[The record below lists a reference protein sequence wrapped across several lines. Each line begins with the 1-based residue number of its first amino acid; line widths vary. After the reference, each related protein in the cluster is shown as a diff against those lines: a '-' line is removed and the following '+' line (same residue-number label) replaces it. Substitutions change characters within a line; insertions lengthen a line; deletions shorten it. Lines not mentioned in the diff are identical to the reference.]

1 MLFNN
6 KEFIQLCINNRNY
19 NDTLNKI
26 NEAKELEITRD
37 RNSHID
43 NIYSQRENRIKLER
57 AYNTF
62 IKDTKTSLLSEC
74 MYTLMNKA
82 CGYQQNEVQADIIKR
97 NLVNNYIEEQGVDRI
112 LSSFKGKTFMLS
124 EFARI
129 IESTTKSILEKVDK
143 NDTDTFNIEQEEK
156 DKFFDE
162 LNFDDVE
169 EVSSAIKKRVSDA
182 VDEFMYSNIKQ
193 KEELKEI
200 LTASKEKID
209 SSKNEEVKES
219 YNILAKKAITNL
231 KAKRKVNIFESMVV
245 SLAEASLKN
254 ENLKEL
260 YAKDN
265 KLDMDS
271 IVENVTIMYTF
282 LETLNSAQIHNVNES
297 YISDV
302 LKELK
307 K

>member
-19 NDTLNKI
+19 QDKLNKI
-26 NEAKELEITRD
+26 NEAKELEAVREK
-37 RNSHID
+37 RSAID
-43 NIYSQRENRIKLER
+43 SIYMQRENRVALER
-57 AYNTF
+57 AFNTF
-62 IKDTKTSLLSEC
+62 VKDTKKSLLSEC

-82 CGYQQNEVQADIIKR
+82 CGYQQNPVQADIIKR
-97 NLVNNYIEEQGVDRI
+97 NLVDNYIEEQGVDRI

-129 IESTTKSILEKVDK
+129 IESTTKAVVEKADK
-143 NDTDTFNIEQEEK
+143 NNTDTFIIDQEEK
-156 DKFFDE
+156 DTFFDE
-162 LNFDDVE
+162 LNFDDVD
-169 EVSSAIKKRVSDA
+169 EVSIAIKKRVSDA

-209 SSKNEEVKES
+209 SAKNEEVRES
-219 YNILAKKAITNL
+219 YNLLTKKAVTNL

-254 ENLKEL
+254 DNLKEL
-260 YAKDN
+260 YTKDS

-282 LETLNSAQIHNVNES
+282 LETLNSAQIHNVNEA
-297 YISDV
+297 YISNV

>member
-6 KEFIQLCINNRNY
+6 KEFVQLCINNRNY
-19 NDTLNKI
+19 QDKLNRI
-26 NEAKELEITRD
+26 NEAKELEATREK
-37 RNSHID
+37 NSAID
-43 NIYSQRENRIKLER
+43 NIYTQRESRVKLER

-62 IKDTKTSLLSEC
+62 IKDTKKSLLSEC

-82 CGYQQNEVQADIIKR
+82 CGYQQNPVQADIIKR
-97 NLVNNYIEEQGVDRI
+97 NLVDNYIEEQGVDRI
-112 LSSFKGKTFMLS
+112 ISSFKSKTFMLS

-129 IESTTKSILEKVDK
+129 IESTTKAVLEKADK
-143 NDTDTFNIEQEEK
+143 NDTDTFTIEQEEK

-162 LNFDDVE
+162 LNFDDVD
-169 EVSSAIKKRVSDA
+169 EVSTAIRKRVSDA

-200 LTASKEKID
+200 LTASKEKMD
-209 SSKNEEVKES
+209 ASRNEEVRES
-219 YNILAKKAITNL
+219 YNLLAKKAITNL
-231 KAKRKVNIFESMVV
+231 KAKRKVNIFESMVI

-254 ENLKEL
+254 DNLKEL

-282 LETLNSAQIHNVNES
+282 LETLNSAQIHNVNET

>member
-6 KEFIQLCINNRNY
+6 KEFVQLCINNRNY
-19 NDTLNKI
+19 QDKLNRI
-26 NEAKELEITRD
+26 NEAKELEATREK
-37 RNSHID
+37 NSAID
-43 NIYSQRENRIKLER
+43 NIYAQRESRVKLER

-62 IKDTKTSLLSEC
+62 IKDTKKSLLSEC

-82 CGYQQNEVQADIIKR
+82 CGYQQNPVQADIIKR
-97 NLVNNYIEEQGVDRI
+97 NLVDNYIEEQGVDRI
-112 LSSFKGKTFMLS
+112 ISSFKSKTFMLS

-129 IESTTKSILEKVDK
+129 IESVTKAVLEKADK
-143 NDTDTFNIEQEEK
+143 NNTDTFTIEQEEK

-162 LNFDDVE
+162 LNFDDVD
-169 EVSSAIKKRVSDA
+169 EVSIAIRKRVSDA

-193 KEELKEI
+193 KEELKQI
-200 LTASKEKID
+200 LTASKEKMD
-209 SSKNEEVKES
+209 ASRNEEVRES
-219 YNILAKKAITNL
+219 YNLLAKKAITNL
-231 KAKRKVNIFESMVV
+231 KAKRKVNIFESMVI

-254 ENLKEL
+254 DNLKEL

-282 LETLNSAQIHNVNES
+282 LETLNSAQIHNVNEA
-297 YISDV
+297 YISNV

>member
-19 NDTLNKI
+19 QDKLNKI
-26 NEAKELEITRD
+26 NEAKELETIREKH
-37 RNSHID
+37 SAID
-43 NIYSQRENRIKLER
+43 SIYMQRENRVKLER

-62 IKDTKTSLLSEC
+62 IKDTKKSLLSEC
-74 MYTLMNKA
+74 MYTLMNRA
-82 CGYQQNEVQADIIKR
+82 CGYQQNPVQADIIKR
-97 NLVNNYIEEQGVDRI
+97 NLVDNYIEEQGVDRI

-129 IESTTKSILEKVDK
+129 IESTTKAVVEKADK
-143 NDTDTFNIEQEEK
+143 NNTDTFVIDQEEK

-162 LNFDDVE
+162 LNFDDVD
-169 EVSSAIKKRVSDA
+169 EVSTAIKKRVSDA

-200 LTASKEKID
+200 LTASKEKMEA
-209 SSKNEEVKES
+209 SRNEEVRES
-219 YNILAKKAITNL
+219 YNLLAKKAITNL

-254 ENLKEL
+254 DNLKEL

-282 LETLNSAQIHNVNES
+282 LETLNSAQIHNVNEA

>member
-143 NDTDTFNIEQEEK
+143 NDTDTFTIEQEEK